1 MMDIN
6 NIIEVRGLVKNYKK
20 VKAVRGID
28 FNVKRGDF
36 FAFLGLNGAGK
47 STTINILC
55 SIIKK
60 DAGEI
65 LIDGISTD
73 KESEKIKSKIGI
85 VFQKSVLDNELTVL
99 QNLYS
104 RASLYPMSREEAE
117 EKINNLIEVLNLQ
130 SIIKRQY
137 GKLSGGQRR
146 KVDIARA
153 LLHNPQILFLDEPTT
168 GLDPN
173 TRITVWEALND
184 LKKKTDLT
192 IFLTTHY
199 MEEVVKADHVVIIDE
214 GIISAS
220 GSPDELKSRYTSDIL
235 RIITNESEEVNKIL
249 TEESLDFAY
258 RSGAYEVT
266 IPKPLRAIKIIEK
279 HSPFFDDFEV
289 LKGNMDHVFLNVTG
303 KKIDDSHEKDPG
315 I

>member
-1 MMDIN
+1 MDSP
-6 NIIEVRGLVKNYKK
+6 NIIEVRGLVKHFKNVQA
-20 VKAVRGID
+20 VKGID
-28 FNVKRGDF
+28 FRVKKGEL

-65 LIDGISTD
+65 YIDGLD
-73 KESEKIKSKIGI
+73 AEKDAQKIKSKIGI

-104 RASLYPMSREEAE
+104 RASLYPMSRKDAAA
-117 EKINNLIEVLNLQ
+117 KINNLIAILHLE
-130 SIIKRQY
+130 SIIKRPY

-168 GLDPN
+168 GLDPT
-173 TRITVWEALND
+173 TRLTVWEALND
-184 LKKKTDLT
+184 LKEKTELT

-199 MEEVVKADHVVIIDE
+199 MEEVVTADYVVILDE
-214 GIISAS
+214 GKISAS
-220 GSPDELKSRYTSDIL
+220 GSPDELKSKYTSDIL
-235 RIITNESEEVNKIL
+235 RIIADESEDIKDIL
-249 TEESLDFAY
+249 VAENLPYIY

-266 IPKPLRAIKIIEK
+266 ISKSRDALKLVDKHAPL
-279 HSPFFDDFEV
+279 FDDFEV

-303 KKIDDSHEKDPG
+303 KKIGGPHEKE
-315 I
+315 